1 MKRKHIKAS
10 CILFAASLFGAIS
23 VRAQVD
29 SDSVVNVAFGSI
41 ARKDLTDAVSTINV
55 SALLDKSYGVGSL
68 DNLQSL
74 LSGYTGNIWGQAPLV
89 LVDGI
94 PRRAQDIRMVE
105 IETIS
110 MLKGANAV
118 VLYGSNAAKGVILIT
133 TKRGTVKPL
142 SIDVRLNSGVFTPKG
157 YPKYLNAGDYMTL
170 YNEAYVNDGLAT
182 AARPQF
188 YTDELIANTKSG
200 TNPFRYPDIDFF
212 SSDYLKSAFSRSDL
226 TTEISGGNERSRY
239 YTNIGLNYNNSIMN
253 FGDQKNNNDFGL
265 NIRANVDM
273 NLTKWLTAS
282 TDVVT
287 IFNNNYAGR
296 GDFWGA
302 SANRTPNFNN
312 LNHPLIPISMLDLSN
327 DNINTLVNTANN
339 IIDGKY
345 ILGGNT
351 TSLTNQL
358 ADMVAAGYIKTK
370 NRTFLYN
377 VNAKADLSGIT
388 KGLSIKVGYG
398 MDYTSTY
405 SEAFNQPYAVY
416 APTWSTVDGKDMI
429 TDLRKL
435 SNDGNTLNENIGR
448 TTYRQTQSFTSQLN
462 YNRSF
467 NKQHNFNAALVGWW
481 YLTQF
486 SSDPD
491 NEGGSSYHPIRN
503 SNLGFKAGYNFS
515 QKYYIDF
522 ASALVHSAKLPPGG
536 RQGFS
541 PAVTLGWRISDEGFF
556 KNKVS
561 FIDDLKLTAS
571 WASVKQDL
579 DITGT
584 KPNTS
589 TPTDYFLYQGY
600 YGNSGAL
607 SGWYQW
613 RDGVSGGNT
622 TMSGQGENSNLTFI
636 TRNEYRAG
644 INASLLK
651 GFVTLDAN
659 YFLQDTK
666 GLLSRGVTVYPSFF
680 TGNGDFRNWLNFNN
694 DRRNGVDFSVNL
706 NKKVGQVQLSLGVVG
721 MFYSSTATRRDEV
734 QPEEYMNRS
743 GKNLDAFWGYIAD
756 GLFQSQSE
764 IDNHASQKLGSEV
777 RPGDIKYRDMNNDGI
792 IDSRDQVDLGKNGW
806 AANPFNYGLNLT
818 VKWKNLTLFAMGSGQ
833 SGAIGFKNSSYF
845 WVRGTSK
852 FSDEVWG
859 RWTENTKNTATFPR
873 LTTGNGNNNYQNST
887 FWMYKNN
894 RFNLNR
900 VQLTY
905 DFKGLAF
912 LKKSFVHGMSIYA
925 QGDNLLVLSKERE
938 LMETNVGSAPQY
950 RFYNFGVRATF

>member
-10 CILFAASLFGAIS
+10 CVLFAASLFGAMG
-23 VRAQVD
+23 VQAQVD
-29 SDSVVNVAFGSI
+29 SDSVVNVAFGTV

-55 SALLDKSYGVGSL
+55 PALLDKSYGIGSL

-110 MLKGANAV
+110 ILKGANAV
-118 VLYGSNAAKGVILIT
+118 VLYGSNAAKGVVLIT
-133 TKRGTVKPL
+133 TKRGTIKPL
-142 SIDVRLNSGVFTPKG
+142 SIDVRLNTGLFTPKG

-170 YNEAYVNDGLAT
+170 YNEAYINDGLAT
-182 AARPQF
+182 TARPQF

-200 TNPFRYPDIDFF
+200 TNPFRYPDIDFY
-212 SSDYLKSAFSRSDL
+212 SSDYLKNAYSRSDL

-239 YTNIGLNYNNSIMN
+239 YTNIGVNYNNSIMN

-273 NLTKWLTAS
+273 DLTKWLTAS
-282 TDVVT
+282 TDVAT

-302 SANRTPNFNN
+302 AANRTPNFNN
-312 LNHPLIPISMLDLSN
+312 LNHPLIPISMLDMN
-327 DNINTLVNTANN
+327 NANINTLVSTANN

-377 VNAKADLSGIT
+377 VAAKADLGGIT
-388 KGLSIKVGYG
+388 KGLSFRVGYG

-416 APTWSTVDGKDMI
+416 APTWGTVDGKDMI
-429 TDLRKL
+429 TGLQKL
-435 SNDGNTLNENIGR
+435 SNDGNTLNESIGR
-448 TTYRQTQSFTSQLN
+448 TTYRQTQSFTSQFN

-467 NKQHNFNAALVGWW
+467 NNKHNFNAALVGWW

-486 SSDPD
+486 SSDVD

-561 FIDDLKLTAS
+561 FIDDLKITAS

-589 TPTDYFLYQGY
+589 TPTDYYLYQGY
-600 YGNSGAL
+600 YGNSGDL

-622 TMSGQGENSNLTFI
+622 TMSGQGANANLTFI
-636 TRNEYRAG
+636 TRSEYRAG
-644 INASLLK
+644 LNASLLK
-651 GFVTLDAN
+651 GLVTLDAN

-666 GLLSRGVTVYPSFF
+666 GMLSRGVTVYPSFF

-694 DRRNGVDFSVNL
+694 DRRTGVDFSINL

-721 MFYSSTATRRDEV
+721 MVYSSKATRRDEI
-734 QPEEYMNRS
+734 QPEQYLNRA
-743 GKNLDAFWGYIAD
+743 GKNLDVFWGYVAD
-756 GLFQSQSE
+756 GLFQSQDE
-764 IDNHASQKLGSEV
+764 INNHASQKLGSEV
-777 RPGDIKYRDMNNDGI
+777 RPGDIKYRDINNDGI

-859 RWTENTKNTATFPR
+859 RWTENTKATATYPR

-905 DFKGLAF
+905 DLKGMAF

-950 RFYNFGVRATF
+950 RFYNFGVRANF